1 MAQKPD
7 ERHSSETDS
16 LDVNRRQVLQGIG
29 AAGAAATIT
38 TGSASAQGSDIW
50 KAQAAVT
57 DQEMDDIP
65 ISTQF
70 YSYRSTDLSVPELIQ
85 AAADAG
91 YDAFEPYSVGAGTNV
106 DPILQAAND
115 TGLEMSSAHISL
127 SEVENNTQA
136 MIDTF
141 SQFGDPILID
151 PGVAPS
157 GGWGDESAVIDLAER
172 FNAAADLLSDTDLTL
187 GHHNHDAEFAQI
199 GDTTGYDIF
208 AENLDDQVHIQLD
221 VGWVLVGGADPIRF
235 IADHPENVQ
244 ITHMKNMTVNPQ
256 AFTEIHEGTSTCG
269 PSRTPSATSATP
281 STSCSNTTSRR
292 TPSTLW
298 SSAPIGWRK
307 STSPGSPAASAPS
320 VVRTLTPRS
329 CTTQPNRRS
338 TPANFFD
345 SIFER
350 VSVSREPQQSVP
362 FAVPIRSTLLRP
374 KHRPSTRQFD
384 DNRVQDWLATCSGSR
399 NDEVSDTARTVSL
412 ERSER
417 VPELDGRSHSRRA
430 AGHPVSTAC
439 RPGLLSVTGRWRY
452 RVNVLLLWFTHRLGA
467 GL

>member
-7 ERHSSETDS
+7 ERYSSETDS

-29 AAGAAATIT
+29 AAGTAATIT

-57 DQEMDDIP
+57 AQEMDDIP

-172 FNAAADLLSDTDLTL
+172 FNAAADQLSDTDLTL

-256 AFTEIHEGTSTCG
+256 AFTEIHEGDVNMRG
-269 PSRTPSATSATP
+269 
-281 STSCSNTTSRR
+281 
-292 TPSTLW
+292 
-298 SSAPIGWRK
+298 
-307 STSPGSPAASAPS
+307 
-320 VVRTLTPRS
+320 V
-329 CTTQPNRRS
+329 
-338 TPANFFD
+338 ANAIRNVGD
-345 SIFER
+345 PQYLVFEHD
-350 VSVSREPQQSVP
+350 EPEDP
-362 FAVPIRSTLLRP
+362 L
-374 KHRPSTRQFD
+374 
-384 DNRVQDWLATCSGSR
+384 
-399 NDEVSDTARTVSL
+399 
-412 ERSER
+412 
-417 VPELDGRSHSRRA
+417 HSME
-430 AGHPVSTAC
+430 
-439 RPGLLSVTGRWRY
+439 
-452 RVNVLLLWFTHRLGA
+452 LGA
-467 GL
+467 HWLEKVNQPWQPGGICAIGGADTHPAKLHNPA